1 MATQSSRNYRILII
15 ILIFQLA
22 PVLRYIDS
30 LKFAIKSIR
39 AEKNGDFHT
48 QRKYYEM
55 MLKEDSDVA
64 LLRVLECFLEAAPQ
78 QILQITILLVN
89 YGQGLDNTLTSM
101 LCMFMFLLTRR
112 LFFISCVSA
121 VIHQLLSIIS
131 SFVSMAWSMASYHRS
146 VRFVLE
152 TKGNISKMGTVMQ
165 FMWHFLVTGKSILL
179 LLLLF

>member
-1 MATQSSRNYRILII
+1 M
-15 ILIFQLA
+15 
-22 PVLRYIDS
+22 
-30 LKFAIKSIR
+30 R
-39 AEKNGDFHT
+39 AEKKQDFHT

-78 QILQITILLVN
+78 QILQITILLVT
-89 YGQGLDNTLTSM
+89 YGRDMDNTLTCM
-101 LCMFMFLLTRR
+101 LCMCGICSPICNCFSF
-112 LFFISCVSA
+112 LFFAA

-165 FMWHFLVTGKSILL
+165 FMWHFLVTGNVYKKIFFSIVLIVFFFQFL
-179 LLLLF
+179 EYYL